1 MKTLLIVAALAAAN
15 FCTAVAVV
23 YSKHLSRGATT
34 DISRNQYQID
44 ELEVQWSQLQIE
56 EGTFSEHGLVER
68 TARDRLGMVLPGID
82 DSKMIVRH
90 AGASN

>member
-1 MKTLLIVAALAAAN
+1 MKTLVIVAALAAAN

-23 YSKHLSRGATT
+23 YSKHLSRRATT

-44 ELEVQWSQLQIE
+44 ELDVQWSQLQIE

-68 TARDRLGMVLPGID
+68 TARDRLGMVLPGLD
-82 DSKMIVRH
+82 DSKILVRH
-90 AGASN
+90 VENAN

>member
-1 MKTLLIVAALAAAN
+1 MKTLVVVAALAAAN

-44 ELEVQWSQLQIE
+44 ELDVQWSQLQIE

-82 DSKMIVRH
+82 DSKMIVRQNEN
-90 AGASN
+90 AN